1 MKQKMDFFL
10 LLVDLPFYA
19 KQETIFPVTVQQQK
33 HSSKNKHNFK
43 ECLSIRSGFIEW
55 KTTNME
61 KNLKMVSLN
70 LLFKRSEIFMLVCFL
85 KMNEAHLDLHLKYTG
100 HFRLQCQVIFLPALY
115 TDHYLFSVFSHFI
128 FFLSN

>member
-1 MKQKMDFFL
+1 MDFFL

-61 KNLKMVSLN
+61 KKLKNGQSKSAVQEIRDFYVG
-70 LLFKRSEIFMLVCFL
+70 LLSKDE
-85 KMNEAHLDLHLKYTG
+85 
-100 HFRLQCQVIFLPALY
+100 
-115 TDHYLFSVFSHFI
+115 
-128 FFLSN
+128 